1 MPQAEKVVRYI
12 APKANVDEEVKNKYR
27 QKRVAAYC
35 RVSTQQE
42 EQINSYEVQ
51 TRYYTEKIN
60 AEPKWKLVRIFADK
74 GISGTSTKHRDEF
87 NKMIRM
93 CKRGRIDM
101 IITKSISRFARNTV
115 DCLKYIRL
123 LKDNNVDVFFE
134 EQGIH
139 SIEKGSEFYITVYGS
154 IAQSE
159 SENIS
164 ANVRWGKE
172 QAAREGKVSFQYKNF
187 LGYRKGADGEPEI
200 VPEEAETIRYIYRR
214 FLAGDSYQTI
224 MENLQNKNILTP
236 SGKTTWRYGTL
247 HSILTNERYMGDAV
261 INKTYTVDCIS
272 KKTKRNNGERAKYYV
287 ENNHPAIIDRVTFGK
302 VQEEV
307 ARRSGLQKVKQVG
320 TKTELGKYSSKY
332 ALTELLVCGECGTPY
347 RRCTWTSCGN
357 KRIVW
362 RCISR
367 LDYGKKRCHDSPT
380 MGEEELH
387 RAIMRAVQTV
397 AMQNIKLLQTLK
409 SHIATTVKCDDSED
423 KKLEI
428 KVRLAE
434 INEEFQKAMSLVSV
448 DDDNNVVIEQRLTEL
463 IMERDMLNKE
473 LAKYAENENSSA
485 QSKINEIVRLTD
497 ILENQPMQFNDELVR
512 QILQCVVVESKDL
525 IKVIFNNLHNRG
537 IVIDTSVML

>member
-1 MPQAEKVVRYI
+1 MPQAEKIVRYI
-12 APKANVDEEVKNKYR
+12 APKASVSEEVKNKYR

-60 AEPKWKLVRIFADK
+60 AEPKWKLVKIFADK

-123 LKDNNVDVFFE
+123 LKDINVDVFFE

-172 QAAREGKVSFQYKNF
+172 QSAREGNVSSHYKNF
-187 LGYRKGADGEPEI
+187 LGYRKGDDGNPEI
-200 VPEEAETIRYIYRR
+200 VPEEAEIIRYIYER

-224 MENLQNKNILTP
+224 INNLQDRNILTP
-236 SGKTTWRYGTL
+236 GGKERWTYGTL
-247 HSILTNERYMGDAV
+247 HSILTNERYMGDAI

-272 KKTKRNNGERAKYYV
+272 KKKKRNNGERAKYYV
-287 ENNHPAIIDRVTFGK
+287 ENNHPAIIDRATFGK
-302 VQEEV
+302 VQEEI
-307 ARRSGLQKVKQVG
+307 ARRSGLRKVKQVG

-347 RRCTWTSCGN
+347 RRCTWTACGN

-387 RAIMRAVQTV
+387 RAIMSAVQTV
-397 AMQNIKLLQTLK
+397 AMKNTKLLQTLK
-409 SHIATTVKCDDSED
+409 NYIAMIVKCDDSED
-423 KKLEI
+423 RKLEI

-448 DDDNNVVIEQRLTEL
+448 DDDNNLVIEQRLTEL
-463 IMERDMLNKE
+463 IMEKEKLNKE
-473 LAKYAENENSSA
+473 LVKYSDEDSVNA
-485 QSKINEIVRLTD
+485 QSKVNEIVRLTD
-497 ILENQPMQFNDELVR
+497 ILENQPLQFNNELIR
-512 QILQCVVVESKDL
+512 QMLQCVVVESKDR
-525 IKVIFNNLHNRG
+525 IKVIFNDGTEIEQPIL
-537 IVIDTSVML
+537 

>member
-1 MPQAEKVVRYI
+1 MPQAEKTVRYI
-12 APKANVDEEVKNKYR
+12 APKTSVSENVKNKYL

-60 AEPKWKLVRIFADK
+60 AEPKWKLVKIFADK

-123 LKDNNVDVFFE
+123 LKDINVDVYFE

-139 SIEKGSEFYITVYGS
+139 SIENGSEFYITVYGS

-172 QAAREGKVSFQYKNF
+172 QSAREGNVSFHYKNF
-187 LGYRKGADGEPEI
+187 LGYRKGDDGKPEI
-200 VPEEAETIRYIYRR
+200 VPEEAEIIRYIYER
-214 FLAGDSYQTI
+214 FLAGDSHQTI
-224 MENLQNKNILTP
+224 INNLQDKKILTP
-236 SGKTTWRYGTL
+236 GGKERWTYGTL
-247 HSILTNERYMGDAV
+247 HSILTNERYMGDAI

-272 KKTKRNNGERAKYYV
+272 KKKKRNNSERAKYYV
-287 ENNHPAIIDRVTFGK
+287 ENNHPAIIDRATFGK
-302 VQEEV
+302 VQEEI
-307 ARRSGLQKVKQVG
+307 ARRSGLRKVKQVG

-332 ALTELLVCGECGTPY
+332 ALTELLVCSECGTPY

-367 LDYGKKRCHDSPT
+367 LDYEKKRCHDSPT

-387 RAIMRAVQTV
+387 RAIMRAIQTV
-397 AMQNIKLLQTLK
+397 AMQNSKLLQTLK
-409 SHIATTVKCDDSED
+409 NYIAMTVKCNDSED
-423 KKLEI
+423 KELEI

-434 INEEFQKAMSLVSV
+434 INEEFQKAMSMVSV
-448 DDDNNVVIEQRLTEL
+448 DDDNNVIIEQKLTEL
-463 IMERDMLNKE
+463 IMEKELLNKE
-473 LAKYAENENSSA
+473 LAKCSSDHKA
-485 QSKINEIVRLTD
+485 TSQSKINEIARLTD
-497 ILENQPMQFNDELVR
+497 ILENQPLQFNDELIR
-512 QILQCVVVESKDL
+512 QMLQCIVVESKER
-525 IKVIFNNLHNRG
+525 IKVIFNDG
-537 IVIDTSVML
+537 TEIDQPIQ

>member
-1 MPQAEKVVRYI
+1 MPQAEKTVRYI
-12 APKANVDEEVKNKYR
+12 APKTSVSEDVKNKYL

-60 AEPKWKLVRIFADK
+60 AEPKWKLVQIFADK

-87 NKMIRM
+87 NRMIRM

-123 LKDNNVDVFFE
+123 LKDINVDVYFE

-139 SIEKGSEFYITVYGS
+139 SIENGSEFYITVYGS

-172 QAAREGKVSFQYKNF
+172 QSAREGNVSFHYKNF
-187 LGYRKGADGEPEI
+187 LGYRKGDDGKPEI
-200 VPEEAETIRYIYRR
+200 VPEEAEIIRYIYER
-214 FLAGDSYQTI
+214 FLAGDSHQTI
-224 MENLQNKNILTP
+224 INNLQSKKILTP
-236 SGKTTWRYGTL
+236 GGKERWTYGTL
-247 HSILTNERYMGDAV
+247 HSILTNERYMGDAI

-272 KKTKRNNGERAKYYV
+272 KKKKRNNGERAKYYV
-287 ENNHPAIIDRVTFGK
+287 ENNHPAIIDRATFGK
-302 VQEEV
+302 VQEEI
-307 ARRSGLQKVKQVG
+307 ARRSGLRKVKQVG

-387 RAIMRAVQTV
+387 RAIMRAIQTV
-397 AMQNIKLLQTLK
+397 AMQNSKLLQTLK
-409 SHIATTVKCDDSED
+409 NHIAMTVKCDDSED
-423 KKLEI
+423 KELEI

-434 INEEFQKAMSLVSV
+434 INEEFQKAMSMVSV
-448 DDDNNVVIEQRLTEL
+448 DDDNNVIIEQKLTEL
-463 IMERDMLNKE
+463 IMEKELLNKE
-473 LAKYAENENSSA
+473 LAKCSSDHKA
-485 QSKINEIVRLTD
+485 TSQSKINEIVRLTD
-497 ILENQPMQFNDELVR
+497 ILENQPLQFNDELIR
-512 QILQCVVVESKDL
+512 QMLQCIVVESKER
-525 IKVIFNNLHNRG
+525 IKVIFNDG
-537 IVIDTSVML
+537 TEIDQPIQ

>member
-12 APKANVDEEVKNKYR
+12 APKVSVSEEIKNKYR

-115 DCLKYIRL
+115 DCLKYVRL
-123 LKDNNVDVFFE
+123 LKDINVDVFFE

-172 QAAREGKVSFQYKNF
+172 QSAREGNVSFHYKNF
-187 LGYRKGADGEPEI
+187 LGYRKGDDGNPEI
-200 VPEEAETIRYIYRR
+200 VPEEAEIIRYIYER
-214 FLAGDSYQTI
+214 FLAGDSHQTI
-224 MENLQNKNILTP
+224 INNLQNKKILTP
-236 SGKTTWRYGTL
+236 GRKEKWTYGTL
-247 HSILTNERYMGDAV
+247 HSILTNERYMGDAI

-272 KKTKRNNGERAKYYV
+272 KKKKRNNGERAKYYV
-287 ENNHPAIIDRVTFGK
+287 ENNHPAIIDRATFGK
-302 VQEEV
+302 VQEEI
-307 ARRSGLQKVKQVG
+307 ARRSGLRKVKQVG

-332 ALTELLVCGECGTPY
+332 ALTEQLVCGECGTPY

-387 RAIMRAVQTV
+387 RAIMRAIQTV
-397 AMQNIKLLQTLK
+397 AMQNSKLLQTLK
-409 SHIATTVKCDDSED
+409 KHIAMTVKCDDSED
-423 KKLEI
+423 KELEI

-434 INEEFQKAMSLVSV
+434 INEEFQKAMSMVSI
-448 DDDNNVVIEQRLTEL
+448 DDDNNVIIEQKLTEL
-463 IMERDMLNKE
+463 IMEKELLNKE
-473 LAKYAENENSSA
+473 LAKCSSDHKA
-485 QSKINEIVRLTD
+485 TSQSKINEIARLTD
-497 ILENQPMQFNDELVR
+497 ILENQPLQFNDELIR
-512 QILQCVVVESKDL
+512 QMLQCIVVESKER
-525 IKVIFNNLHNRG
+525 IKVIFNDG
-537 IVIDTSVML
+537 TEIDQPIQ

>member
-1 MPQAEKVVRYI
+1 MPQAEKTVRYI
-12 APKANVDEEVKNKYR
+12 APKTSVSEDVKNKYL

-60 AEPKWKLVRIFADK
+60 AEPKWKLVQIFADK

-123 LKDNNVDVFFE
+123 LKDINVDVYFE

-139 SIEKGSEFYITVYGS
+139 SIENGSEFYITVYGS

-172 QAAREGKVSFQYKNF
+172 QSAREGNVSFHYKNF
-187 LGYRKGADGEPEI
+187 LGYRKGDDGKPEI
-200 VPEEAETIRYIYRR
+200 VPEEAEIIRYIYER
-214 FLAGDSYQTI
+214 FLAGDSHQTI
-224 MENLQNKNILTP
+224 INNLQDKKILTP
-236 SGKTTWRYGTL
+236 GGKERWTYGTL
-247 HSILTNERYMGDAV
+247 HSILTNERYMGDAI

-272 KKTKRNNGERAKYYV
+272 KKKKRNNGERAKYYV
-287 ENNHPAIIDRVTFGK
+287 ENNHPAIIDRAIFGK
-302 VQEEV
+302 VQEEI
-307 ARRSGLQKVKQVG
+307 ARRSGLRKVKQVG

-367 LDYGKKRCHDSPT
+367 LDYGKKHCHDSPT

-387 RAIMRAVQTV
+387 RAIMSAIQTV
-397 AMQNIKLLQTLK
+397 AMQNSKLLQTLK
-409 SHIATTVKCDDSED
+409 NHIAMTVKCNDSED
-423 KKLEI
+423 KELEI

-434 INEEFQKAMSLVSV
+434 INEEFQKAMSMVSI
-448 DDDNNVVIEQRLTEL
+448 DDDNNVIIEQKLTEL
-463 IMERDMLNKE
+463 IMEKELLNKE
-473 LAKYAENENSSA
+473 LAKYSSDHKTTA
-485 QSKINEIVRLTD
+485 QSKINEIARLTD
-497 ILENQPMQFNDELVR
+497 ILENQPLQFNDELVR
-512 QILQCVVVESKDL
+512 QMLQCIVVENKER
-525 IKVIFNNLHNRG
+525 IKVIFNDG
-537 IVIDTSVML
+537 TEIDEPVI

>member
-1 MPQAEKVVRYI
+1 MPQAEKTVRYI
-12 APKANVDEEVKNKYR
+12 APKTSVSEDVKNKYL

-60 AEPKWKLVRIFADK
+60 AEPKWKLVKIFADK

-123 LKDNNVDVFFE
+123 LKDINVDVYFE

-139 SIEKGSEFYITVYGS
+139 SIENGSEFYITVYGS

-172 QAAREGKVSFQYKNF
+172 QSAREGNVSFHYKNF
-187 LGYRKGADGEPEI
+187 LGYRKGDDGKPEI
-200 VPEEAETIRYIYRR
+200 VPEEAEIIRYIYER
-214 FLAGDSYQTI
+214 FLAGDSHQTI
-224 MENLQNKNILTP
+224 INNLQDKKILTP
-236 SGKTTWRYGTL
+236 CGKERWTYGTL
-247 HSILTNERYMGDAV
+247 HSILTNERYMGDAI

-272 KKTKRNNGERAKYYV
+272 KKKKRNNGERAKYYV
-287 ENNHPAIIDRVTFGK
+287 ENNHPAIIDRITFGK
-302 VQEEV
+302 VQEEI
-307 ARRSGLQKVKQVG
+307 ARRSGLRKVKQVG

-332 ALTELLVCGECGTPY
+332 SLTELLICGECGTPY

-387 RAIMRAVQTV
+387 RAIMRAIQTV
-397 AMQNIKLLQTLK
+397 AMQNSKLLQTLK
-409 SHIATTVKCDDSED
+409 NYIAMTVKCNDSED
-423 KKLEI
+423 KELEI

-434 INEEFQKAMSLVSV
+434 ITEEFQKAMSMVSV
-448 DDDNNVVIEQRLTEL
+448 DDDNNVIIEQKLTEL
-463 IMERDMLNKE
+463 IMEKELLNKE
-473 LAKYAENENSSA
+473 LAKCSSDHKA
-485 QSKINEIVRLTD
+485 TSQSKINEIVRLTD
-497 ILENQPMQFNDELVR
+497 ILENQPLQFNDELIR
-512 QILQCVVVESKDL
+512 QMLQCIVVESKER
-525 IKVIFNNLHNRG
+525 IKVIFNDG
-537 IVIDTSVML
+537 TEIDQPIQNC

>member
-12 APKANVDEEVKNKYR
+12 APKANICEDVKNKYR

-123 LKDNNVDVFFE
+123 LKDINVDVFFE

-187 LGYRKGADGEPEI
+187 LGYRKGADGNPEI
-200 VPEEAETIRYIYRR
+200 VPEEAETVRYIYRR

-224 MENLQNKNILTP
+224 MEDLQNKNILTP

-287 ENNHPAIIDRVTFGK
+287 ENNHPAIIDRVTFGR

-347 RRCTWTSCGN
+347 RRCTWTACGN

-362 RCISR
+362 RCINR
-367 LDYGKKRCHDSPT
+367 LDYGKKRCHNSPT
-380 MGEEELH
+380 MSEDDLQ
-387 RAIMRAVQTV
+387 RAIMSAAQTV
-397 AMQNIKLLQTLK
+397 AMQNTKLLQTLK
-409 SHIATTVKCDDSED
+409 TYISMIIKCDGAED
-423 KKLEI
+423 RKLEI

-434 INEEFQKAMSLVSV
+434 INVEFQKAMSLVSV
-448 DDDNNVVIEQRLTEL
+448 DDDNNLVIEQRLTEL
-463 IMERDMLNKE
+463 IMEKETLNKE
-473 LAKYAENENSSA
+473 LAKYSDKDSANS
-485 QSKINEIVRLTD
+485 QPKVNEIVRLTD
-497 ILENQPMQFNDELVR
+497 ILENQPLQFNDELIR
-512 QILQCVVVESKDL
+512 QMLQCVVVESKER
-525 IKVIFNNLHNRG
+525 IKVIFNDG
-537 IVIDTSVML
+537 TEIDQPV

>member
-12 APKANVDEEVKNKYR
+12 APKVSVSEEIKNKYR

-115 DCLKYIRL
+115 DCLKYVRL
-123 LKDNNVDVFFE
+123 LKDINVDVFFE

-172 QAAREGKVSFQYKNF
+172 QSAREGNVSFHYKNF
-187 LGYRKGADGEPEI
+187 LGYRKGDDGNPEI
-200 VPEEAETIRYIYRR
+200 VPEEAEIIRYIYER
-214 FLAGDSYQTI
+214 FLAGDSHQTI
-224 MENLQNKNILTP
+224 INNLQNKKILTP
-236 SGKTTWRYGTL
+236 GGKERWTYGTL
-247 HSILTNERYMGDAV
+247 HSILTNERYMGDAI

-272 KKTKRNNGERAKYYV
+272 KKKKRNNGERAKYYV
-287 ENNHPAIIDRVTFGK
+287 ENNHPAIIDRATFGK
-302 VQEEV
+302 VQEEI
-307 ARRSGLQKVKQVG
+307 ARTLSRSCLSA
-320 TKTELGKYSSKY
+320 EN
-332 ALTELLVCGECGTPY
+332 AE
-347 RRCTWTSCGN
+347 RR
-357 KRIVW
+357 
-362 RCISR
+362 
-367 LDYGKKRCHDSPT
+367 
-380 MGEEELH
+380 
-387 RAIMRAVQTV
+387 
-397 AMQNIKLLQTLK
+397 
-409 SHIATTVKCDDSED
+409 IADAHG
-423 KKLEI
+423 
-428 KVRLAE
+428 RLAE
-434 INEEFQKAMSLVSV
+434 TRESYGDVSADWITGRNAV
-448 DDDNNVVIEQRLTEL
+448 TTHQ
-463 IMERDMLNKE
+463 
-473 LAKYAENENSSA
+473 
-485 QSKINEIVRLTD
+485 Q
-497 ILENQPMQFNDELVR
+497 
-512 QILQCVVVESKDL
+512 
-525 IKVIFNNLHNRG
+525 
-537 IVIDTSVML
+537 

>member
-12 APKANVDEEVKNKYR
+12 APKASVSEDVKNKYK

-60 AEPKWKLVRIFADK
+60 SEPKWKLVRIFADK

-115 DCLKYIRL
+115 DCLKYIRM
-123 LKDNNVDVFFE
+123 LKDINVDVFFE

-139 SIEKGSEFYITVYGS
+139 SIE
-154 IAQSE
+154 
-159 SENIS
+159 
-164 ANVRWGKE
+164 
-172 QAAREGKVSFQYKNF
+172 
-187 LGYRKGADGEPEI
+187 
-200 VPEEAETIRYIYRR
+200 
-214 FLAGDSYQTI
+214 
-224 MENLQNKNILTP
+224 
-236 SGKTTWRYGTL
+236 
-247 HSILTNERYMGDAV
+247 
-261 INKTYTVDCIS
+261 
-272 KKTKRNNGERAKYYV
+272 
-287 ENNHPAIIDRVTFGK
+287 TFGK
-302 VQEEV
+302 VQEEI
-307 ARRSGLQKVKQVG
+307 ARRSGLRKVKQVG

-332 ALTELLVCGECGTPY
+332 SLTELLICGECGTPY

-387 RAIMRAVQTV
+387 RAIMRAIQTV
-397 AMQNIKLLQTLK
+397 AMQNSKLLQTLK
-409 SHIATTVKCDDSED
+409 NHIAMTVKCDDSED
-423 KKLEI
+423 KELEI

-434 INEEFQKAMSLVSV
+434 INEEFQKAMSMVSI
-448 DDDNNVVIEQRLTEL
+448 DDDNNVIIEQKLTEL
-463 IMERDMLNKE
+463 IMEKELLNKE
-473 LAKYAENENSSA
+473 LAKCSSDHKA
-485 QSKINEIVRLTD
+485 TSQSKINEIARLTD
-497 ILENQPMQFNDELVR
+497 ILENQPLQFNDELVR
-512 QILQCVVVESKDL
+512 QMLQCIVVESKER
-525 IKVIFNNLHNRG
+525 IKVIFNDG
-537 IVIDTSVML
+537 IEIDQPIL

>member
-12 APKANVDEEVKNKYR
+12 APKANVAEEVKNKYR

-172 QAAREGKVSFQYKNF
+172 QATREGKVSFQYKNF

-287 ENNHPAIIDRVTFGK
+287 ENNHPAIIDIRK
-302 VQEEV
+302 KLPD
-307 ARRSGLQKVKQVG
+307 AADCKRSNKSAQKPS
-320 TKTELGKYSSKY
+320 L
-332 ALTELLVCGECGTPY
+332 ANTP
-347 RRCTWTSCGN
+347 RNT
-357 KRIVW
+357 
-362 RCISR
+362 
-367 LDYGKKRCHDSPT
+367 
-380 MGEEELH
+380 
-387 RAIMRAVQTV
+387 
-397 AMQNIKLLQTLK
+397 LLQSCL
-409 SHIATTVKCDDSED
+409 SAESAERRIADAHGHPAATSASYGDVSADWITARNDVTIPQRWA
-423 KKLEI
+423 KK
-428 KVRLAE
+428 
-434 INEEFQKAMSLVSV
+434 NC
-448 DDDNNVVIEQRLTEL
+448 IEQSCAQCRPWPCKTL
-463 IMERDMLNKE
+463 
-473 LAKYAENENSSA
+473 SSF
-485 QSKINEIVRLTD
+485 R
-497 ILENQPMQFNDELVR
+497 R
-512 QILQCVVVESKDL
+512 
-525 IKVIFNNLHNRG
+525 
-537 IVIDTSVML
+537 